1 MALGRVDMQLVRHL
15 RRLVLCLMFIS
26 DMGAYQSA
34 GMKACQYFEVK
45 VRRRVDMLN
54 KLELI
59 MRREALYMAGLPPKS
74 WHWV

>member
-1 MALGRVDMQLVRHL
+1 
-15 RRLVLCLMFIS
+15 
-26 DMGAYQSA
+26 
-34 GMKACQYFEVK
+34 MKACQYFEVK